1 MIVFL
6 SVQCI
11 QPDEAC
17 TSVNGE
23 IILAMMMNT
32 RTSTKTLV
40 VVDEHDTEEEEPG
53 EWTNANLLYSPHNQY
68 NLYDEPAY
76 PKYMR
81 RMAC

>member
-1 MIVFL
+1 
-6 SVQCI
+6 
-11 QPDEAC
+11 
-17 TSVNGE
+17 
-23 IILAMMMNT
+23 MMMNT